1 MSAIKVVSPD
11 IAFETLIRAC
21 AKRDGNTS
29 MIEDYMYMHTKDGAH
44 YFKHVDTRQYLTTTE
59 KV

>member
-21 AKRDGNTS
+21 GKREVRTS
-29 MIEDYMYMHTKDGAH
+29 MIENYKYMYTKDGAH
-44 YFKHVDTRQYLTTTE
+44 YFKNIDTRQYLTTTE